1 MTARLS
7 LRAKLFLVSTVI
19 IALSAVA
26 AYVLLGEHLEALTR
40 ARLHEEARA
49 RAGLVQLEI
58 SHRSPPLSLEDDAAD
73 QVANDL
79 GATGAGRVSI
89 FDKTGVVVGDSTL
102 DISTLRDLAM
112 PSDSSETRQA
122 LGGQD
127 ASATRFSS
135 TSHETM
141 VFAAVP
147 LREGEQ
153 VVGAVR
159 VGTSLDPVRQV
170 RSAVASLV
178 GLGAAV
184 ALLLAFVLSSL
195 AARLASQGVR
205 ELATQARRM
214 AGGELDARA
223 RPVEGEH
230 LADLGRSLEQLA
242 EGLRTTLSELVGQ
255 RDVLSGVLTSMR
267 EGVLLVDREGR
278 VALLNAALREMLL
291 ITDDADGKLPIEVI
305 RDTALHDLLDSAR
318 RTQRAVQGEIEVSGL
333 KPRMLLVRAELLHV
347 QPGGLLV
354 VFHDVTDLRRLE
366 SLRRDFVANA
376 SHELRTPV
384 TAIRSA
390 AETLGAIPPKD
401 VEASHRFLAIVERNA
416 ERLQHLIDDLL
427 DLSKIESRE
436 LALSAEPT
444 DVAEVAEH
452 VVALLAERAARS
464 KTTIRIRFAP
474 DLPRAKADA
483 RALEQVL
490 QNLLDNA
497 IKYCPNAS
505 VLVSGERKDDRI
517 IVYVSDRGPG
527 IEAKH
532 LDRLFE
538 RFYRVD
544 AGRSRQL
551 GGTGLGLSI
560 VKHLLE
566 AMNGSIDV
574 KSEVGEGTTFTI
586 TLEMPSLEPASIS
599 TPTPSPYRPEAEE
612 SHG

>member
-1 MTARLS
+1 MTARLG
-7 LRAKLFLVSTVI
+7 LRAKLFLVSTII
-19 IALSAVA
+19 IALSAVG

-40 ARLHEEARA
+40 ARLHDEARA
-49 RAGLVQLEI
+49 RAGLVQLEV
-58 SHRSPPLSLEDDAAD
+58 SHQSPPLSLDDDTAD
-73 QVANDL
+73 RVADDL
-79 GATGAGRVSI
+79 GATGSGRITI
-89 FDKTGVVVGDSTL
+89 FDRAGVAVGDSTL
-102 DISTLRDLAM
+102 DISTLRDLAA
-112 PSDSSETRQA
+112 PSESAETRRA
-122 LGGQD
+122 LAGED

-147 LREGEQ
+147 LRAGDQ

-159 VGTSLDPVRQV
+159 VGASLEPVRQV
-170 RSAVASLV
+170 RSAVARLV
-178 GLGAAV
+178 GLGSGI

-195 AARLASQGVR
+195 AAGLASQGVR

-230 LADLGRSLEQLA
+230 LVDLGRSLEQLA

-390 AETLGAIPPKD
+390 AETLGAIPPED
-401 VEASHRFLAIVERNA
+401 VAASHRFLAIVERNA

-452 VVALLAERAARS
+452 VVALLSERAARS
-464 KTTIRIRFAP
+464 KTTIRIRFP
-474 DLPRAKADA
+474 SDLPRARADA

-505 VLVSGERKDDRI
+505 VLVSGARKDDRI
-517 IVYVSDRGPG
+517 VVYVSDRGPG

-599 TPTPSPYRPEAEE
+599 TPTPGPYRPEAEE
-612 SHG
+612 PHG